1 MDFLTLKILTKNP
14 GMFMTDRR
22 TLEIARNNKKTTRS
36 LQFEKLTPVGK
47 RHHLNR
53 FTTTPSSSSS
63 RQLGPIPC

>member
-1 MDFLTLKILTKNP
+1 
-14 GMFMTDRR
+14 MTDRR
-22 TLEIARNNKKTTRS
+22 TLEIARNNKKPTRS

-53 FTTTPSSSSS
+53 FTATPSSSLS